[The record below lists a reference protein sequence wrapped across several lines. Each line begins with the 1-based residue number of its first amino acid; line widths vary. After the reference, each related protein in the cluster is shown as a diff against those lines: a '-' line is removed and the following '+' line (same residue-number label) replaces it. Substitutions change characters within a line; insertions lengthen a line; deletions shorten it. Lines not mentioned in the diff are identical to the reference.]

1 MLHISGTVVLAISLD
16 TEGDVTCV
24 QMDSGHPLIVGVAID
39 SVGRWKFH
47 SYASDGI
54 KKSFCGQVALRL
66 QATEPEL
73 ALCVYQMR
81 LGVFEPFVVR
91 SEIDGGWRSAAF

>member
-54 KKSFCGQVALRL
+54 KKSFCSQVALRL